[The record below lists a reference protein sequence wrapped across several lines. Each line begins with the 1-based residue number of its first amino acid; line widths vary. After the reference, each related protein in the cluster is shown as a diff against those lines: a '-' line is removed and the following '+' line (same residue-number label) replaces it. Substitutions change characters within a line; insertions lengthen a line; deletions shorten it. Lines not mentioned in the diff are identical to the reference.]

1 MVNKNKAPKPEQT
14 AKKHSIWDN
23 RLFVLAASL
32 LCAILSWSIVTL
44 TLDMIAQVEAKEE
57 DLDDISAFVG
67 GVEGVHTGVTIRELR
82 PGVCKISLR
91 TEPGELNAS
100 AVCAILGGGGHAA
113 AAGATVEGD
122 PAYTRTVLVEA
133 IRQVQ
138 GRDR

>member
-1 MVNKNKAPKPEQT
+1 M
-14 AKKHSIWDN
+14 
-23 RLFVLAASL
+23 
-32 LCAILSWSIVTL
+32 
-44 TLDMIAQVEAKEE
+44 
-57 DLDDISAFVG
+57 G

-122 PAYTRTVLVEA
+122 PAYTRKVLVEA
-133 IRQVQ
+133 VRQVQ
-138 GRDR
+138 SQGK

>member
-1 MVNKNKAPKPEQT
+1 MEKHHHQQQKAQLLQPGYQ
-14 AKKHSIWDN
+14 
-23 RLFVLAASL
+23 AAVFRP
-32 LCAILSWSIVTL
+32 AAHVH
-44 TLDMIAQVEAKEE
+44 QV
-57 DLDDISAFVG
+57 DDRPG

-122 PAYTRTVLVEA
+122 PAYTRKVLVEA

-138 GRDR
+138 NQGK